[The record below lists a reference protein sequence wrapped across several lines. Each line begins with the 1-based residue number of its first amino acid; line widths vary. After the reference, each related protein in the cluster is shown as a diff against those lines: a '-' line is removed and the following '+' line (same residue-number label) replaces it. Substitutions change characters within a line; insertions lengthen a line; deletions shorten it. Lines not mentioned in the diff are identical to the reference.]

1 MNAITLLQHFEEISE
16 APDAVARLRRFV
28 LDLAVRGK
36 LVAQDPGDE
45 PVRELLGRIR
55 EMRSHL
61 VRTGVIR
68 KEEEYEEVGRAELPI
83 KRPESWQVARM
94 GWLAQKLGAGST
106 PRGGKSVYQTQGV
119 PFLRSQNVHNHG
131 LRLDDVARIPR
142 TIHERMSGTHIQ
154 RQDILLNITGASIGR
169 SALIP
174 CDFDEGNVSQH
185 VSIIRL
191 VDPEI
196 REIVHLWLISP
207 VYQQLIMDVQ
217 VGVSREGLSMQRLK
231 RFPMVIPPLPEQHR
245 IVAKVDALMALCDE
259 LDGAQA
265 TREKRRDRL
274 VAATLHRL
282 NNGDTESES
291 GPTFKQTAS
300 FYFNHLPRLTTKPEH
315 IQQLRQ
321 TILNLAV
328 RGKLVEQDPEDE
340 PAVNL
345 VRRAEIQKSQLTKKG
360 AIKKHFAGQPI
371 DALETRFKIPSSWC
385 WARLGSLCQL
395 VASGSRGWAKYYS
408 GDGAIFVRMG
418 NLSRGTY
425 KLRMSD
431 VQHVR
436 VPAGGE
442 GTRTRLKENDILIS
456 ITGEVGL
463 LGLIPPNFG
472 EAYINQHTCLVR
484 LLPVVWSRYF
494 PDLLRSPFAKEH
506 FDAPQRGIKNSYR
519 LSDVSNLPVPLPP
532 LAEQRRI
539 VAKVDELMTLCDEL
553 ETDLA
558 NAVTNHH
565 QLLESVLRQALQR
578 GENAATARPVV

>member
-1 MNAITLLQHFEEISE
+1 MNAERLLQNFEEISE
-16 APDAVARLRRFV
+16 APDAVPRLRRFI

-36 LVAQDPGDE
+36 LVEQDSKDE
-45 PVRELLGRIR
+45 PAPILLAQVKEEIQALRESGALKKARQIPDVSEDDRPFTLPQGWEWERFAAVAAIQ
-55 EMRSHL
+55 SNL
-61 VRTGVIR
+61 VQPQGYPNHPHIAPDNIESRTGR
-68 KEEEYEEVGRAELPI
+68 LLP
-83 KRPESWQVARM
+83 
-94 GWLAQKLGAGST
+94 
-106 PRGGKSVYQTQGV
+106 YQTV
-119 PFLRSQNVHNHG
+119 AESKVRSGKH
-131 LRLDDVARIPR
+131 LFFPD
-142 TIHERMSGTHIQ
+142 HIIYSKI
-154 RQDILLNITGASIGR
+154 RPNLAKAAIV
-169 SALIP
+169 
-174 CDFDEGNVSQH
+174 DF
-185 VSIIRL
+185 
-191 VDPEI
+191 
-196 REIVHLWLISP
+196 
-207 VYQQLIMDVQ
+207 
-217 VGVSREGLSMQRLK
+217 EGLCSADAYPIRPFVDIQFFLK
-231 RFPMVIPPLPEQHR
+231 YMLSDVFVEQSVEEANRVAMPKINQDALSKILVPVPPLAEQHR
-245 IVAKVDALMALCDE
+245 IVAKVNELMALCDE
-259 LDGAQA
+259 VEAAQT

-282 NNGDTESES
+282 KNGDNGPGSEAA
-291 GPTFKQTAS
+291 FKQTAN

-315 IQQLRQ
+315 VRQLRQ

-328 RGKLVEQDPEDE
+328 RGMLVEQEPEDE

-345 VRRAEIQKSQLTKKG
+345 VRRAEIQKSQLTKKC
-360 AIKKHFAGQPI
+360 ATKKHFAGQPI
-371 DALETRFKIPSSWC
+371 DALETRFTIPSSWC

-395 VASGSRGWAKYYS
+395 VTSGSRGWAKYYS

-539 VAKVDELMTLCDEL
+539 VARVDELMTLCDGL

-558 NAVTNHH
+558 TAVTNHH